1 MWIIVILGIILLPIW
16 ILIIGGWLYM
26 CKKAYRLVSFWL
38 SGYVCGLF
46 P

>member
-1 MWIIVILGIILLPIW
+1 MWIIILCVVLLPLW

-26 CKKAYRLVSFWL
+26 CKKAYHIVSFWL
-38 SGYVCGLF
+38 AGYVCKLF